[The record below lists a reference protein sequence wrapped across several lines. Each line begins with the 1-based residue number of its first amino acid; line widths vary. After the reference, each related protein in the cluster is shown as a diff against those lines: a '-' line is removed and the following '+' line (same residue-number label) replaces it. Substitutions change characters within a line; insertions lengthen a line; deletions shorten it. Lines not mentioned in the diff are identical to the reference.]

1 LLSLQCIINAEFLFR
16 WRIIGD
22 GQLAILLIPIASLA
36 GSSGKIEMSWVGAS
50 CFSYSQEE
58 KLQQQLAS
66 IRHHSPEK
74 FASTVDFCFLGPSK
88 CGKTSL
94 LFQFAYFLAEHGK
107 RVTFVC
113 ESSKM
118 QSTLPRY
125 PDGFRPKEDVLHRI
139 FLKYVSSC
147 DELNEFLSSIHNKE
161 EQQLRDVLIVDDL
174 FFLISKEAEKERLA
188 RLCWFLALLRETAIF
203 FRGQHELRW
212 A

>member
-1 LLSLQCIINAEFLFR
+1 
-16 WRIIGD
+16 
-22 GQLAILLIPIASLA
+22 
-36 GSSGKIEMSWVGAS
+36 MSWVGAS

-139 FLKYVSSC
+139 FLKLFLLCCSSNSNSLWFFCFRYVSSC